1 MRKGQEIRFSSISDL
16 TGQTLEL
23 TGVIIGGAKEIKK
36 MQPEEFGGMGDD
48 EKVFLVERKDCFGN
62 TLRYVVYE
70 EEILKENEEAKKQH
84 PDECD
89 CIKCRARTEKGGL
102 DYDPSNDDE
111 EFDEHERQVFRD
123 VGINK
128 EAK

>member
-1 MRKGQEIRFSSISDL
+1 MNKLYENVAKAIRMNIL
-16 TGQTLEL
+16 TNPLPIVQ
-23 TGVIIGGAKEIKK
+23 VVDKKE
-36 MQPEEFGGMGDD
+36 
-48 EKVFLVERKDCFGN
+48 LVEALSNYFKETD
-62 TLRYVVYE
+62 TLFNPEDFEKECEQINPSEFAKKNKE
-70 EEILKENEEAKKQH
+70 EKKQH

-102 DYDPSNDDE
+102 DYDPTSDDE
-111 EFDEHERQVFRD
+111 EFEEHERQVFRD